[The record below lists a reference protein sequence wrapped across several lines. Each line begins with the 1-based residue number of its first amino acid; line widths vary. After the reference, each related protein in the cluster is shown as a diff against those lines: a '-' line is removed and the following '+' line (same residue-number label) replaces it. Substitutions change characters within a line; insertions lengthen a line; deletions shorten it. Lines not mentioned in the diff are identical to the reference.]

1 MNKKEVLKTYFG
13 YDAFRQ
19 GQDEVTEALLNG
31 QDVVAIMPTGAG
43 KSLCFQIP
51 AIMMEGITI
60 VISPLISLM
69 QDQVRSLNHKGI
81 KAVFLNSMLLPSEY
95 EQRLRKLQKGIYKV
109 IYIAPERILTKQFL
123 DVVRDMN
130 VSLVAVDE
138 AHCVSQWGHNF
149 RPDYLRITKFIKKLK
164 KRPVIGAFTATAT
177 QLVKEDIAKQLELK
191 DPFSITTGFDRKNL
205 YLAVLPTDNKDEMLR
220 QLLFFRQDKTGI
232 VYCSTRRCTEEVH
245 AMLVKQGIKAV
256 MYHGGMSDS
265 ARKEAQNA
273 FLHDEAAVIV
283 ATSAFGMG
291 IDKPDVSFVIHYQMP
306 MSIEDYYQQAGRA
319 GRNGERADCI
329 LIYNKKDYEIDKSL
343 ILRAFRTGTAEEKER
358 ALKTEMA
365 RLEAMKAYSE
375 QKTCLR
381 HTILSYFSEESDEHC
396 WNCSCCCIRKVA

>member
-81 KAVFLNSMLLPSEY
+81 KAVFLNSTLLPSEY

-329 LIYNKKDYEIDKSL
+329 LIYNQKDYEIDKSL
-343 ILRAFRTGTAEEKER
+343 ILRAFRTGTAEEKEIT
-358 ALKTEMA
+358 LKTEMA

-396 WNCSCCCIRKVA
+396 WNCSCCGIRKVA